1 MSTTTAAAEEAPG
14 RLELV
19 RQFINTADIE
29 HVEDELV
36 DLDALAVWLRKHR
49 LLRAREHLSAG
60 DLERALNVREA
71 LRDLLEARDG
81 DHRPRT
87 ASLRSL
93 NSLLSGALLRG
104 AFASDGALALG
115 PAAGAPLDRA
125 LAELVAIIVGAA
137 GDGSWE
143 RLKVCA
149 DHGCRWAFYDRSKNH
164 SRSWCNMAVCGNR
177 AKAREYRRRRRGE
190 RAESVSP

>member
-1 MSTTTAAAEEAPG
+1 MSTTPAAAKEAPG

-19 RQFINTADIE
+19 RQFINTADIAPA
-29 HVEDELV
+29 EDELV
-36 DLDALAVWLRKHR
+36 DLDALAAWLRKHG
-49 LLRAREHLSAG
+49 LLRAREHLAAG
-60 DLERALNVREA
+60 DLDRALTVREG
-71 LRDLLEARDG
+71 LRDLLEARAG

-93 NSLLSGALLRG
+93 NSLLSGALLSG
-104 AFASDGALALG
+104 AFAPDGAPALS
-115 PAAGAPLDRA
+115 PAAGTPLDRA
-125 LAELVAIIVGAA
+125 LAELVAIIVSAA

-190 RAESVSP
+190 RAQSVSR